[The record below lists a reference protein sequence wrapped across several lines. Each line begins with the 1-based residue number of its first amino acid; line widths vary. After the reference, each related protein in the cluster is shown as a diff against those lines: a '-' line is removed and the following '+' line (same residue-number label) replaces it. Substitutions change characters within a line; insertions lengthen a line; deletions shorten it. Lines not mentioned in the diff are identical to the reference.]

1 MSGTTSRFRNSG
13 TISSTGSNKLPEA
26 TSRLFL
32 PVIPTASPFCNEARF
47 IPVRLFNA
55 FSRYTLTRLGNQ
67 PVEIA
72 KRMKDL
78 RICPAALIIFALA
91 GLVCAQ
97 NQNPLVRSGRTREIA
112 EHIYVIPDQRVNL
125 VPNIGIIVGR
135 DGVLVVDTGMG
146 PKNADTVLGEVT
158 KITSERI
165 AYLTVTHFHPEHGMG
180 AQSFPVGTTIIYP
193 MAQKTELVE
202 KGTDIIKMFNGFSPE
217 IADLL
222 KPVRITMPTVTFAE
236 EAEVNLG
243 DFPVQLLYWGPAH
256 TRGDEFVFLPKQSI
270 LFGGDVVVNRFFPIM
285 PDSDASGTNWIR
297 MLERLQKLNPAIV
310 VPGHGEVGDA
320 SLITAMHAYLVF
332 VRDRVQ
338 QLKSEGSSLADV
350 EKRLEP
356 EVRAKYKD
364 WDNPNW
370 IKNAVDNFYNSSAR

>member
-1 MSGTTSRFRNSG
+1 
-13 TISSTGSNKLPEA
+13 
-26 TSRLFL
+26 
-32 PVIPTASPFCNEARF
+32 
-47 IPVRLFNA
+47 
-55 FSRYTLTRLGNQ
+55 
-67 PVEIA
+67 
-72 KRMKDL
+72 MKDL
-78 RICPAALIIFALA
+78 RRCAVAPIMLVLA
-91 GLVCAQ
+91 GVVWAQ
-97 NQNPLVRSGRTREIA
+97 NQTPLVPAGKTREIA

-135 DGVLVVDTGMG
+135 DGVLVIDTGMG
-146 PKNADTVLGEVT
+146 PKNAETVLGEVK

-180 AQSFPVGTTIIYP
+180 AQVFPPGTITIYP
-193 MAQKTELVE
+193 MAQKTELMA
-202 KGTDIIKMFNGFSPE
+202 KGTDIVRMFKGFSSE
-217 IADLL
+217 IAELL
-222 KPVRITMPTVTFAE
+222 EPVRITMPNVTFAE

-243 DFPVQLLYWGPAH
+243 DVSVQLLHWGPAH
-256 TRGDEFVFLPKQSI
+256 TLGDEFVFLPKQRI

-285 PDSDASGTNWIR
+285 PDSDANGRNWIR
-297 MLERLQKLNPAIV
+297 ILERLEKLNAAIV

-320 SLITAMHAYLVF
+320 TLITKMREYLEF

-338 QLKSEGSSLADV
+338 QMKSQGSALAEV

-370 IKNAVDNFYNSSAR
+370 IKNAIDNFYNSSAK

>member
-1 MSGTTSRFRNSG
+1 
-13 TISSTGSNKLPEA
+13 
-26 TSRLFL
+26 
-32 PVIPTASPFCNEARF
+32 
-47 IPVRLFNA
+47 
-55 FSRYTLTRLGNQ
+55 
-67 PVEIA
+67 
-72 KRMKDL
+72 MKNL
-78 RICPAALIIFALA
+78 RSCAALPILFAFA
-91 GLVCAQ
+91 GPVWAQ
-97 NQNPLVRSGRTREIA
+97 NQNPLVPSGKTREVA

-146 PKNADTVLGEVT
+146 PKNASTVLSEVK

-180 AQSFPVGTTIIYP
+180 AQSFPQGTTVIYP

-202 KGTDIIKMFNGFSPE
+202 KGADIIKMFNGFSPE

-222 KPVRITMPTVTFAE
+222 RPVRITMPSITFAE
-236 EAEVNLG
+236 EAELNLG
-243 DFPVQLLYWGPAH
+243 DFPAQLLHWGPAH
-256 TRGDEFVFLPKQSI
+256 TRGDEFVFLPKQRI
-270 LFGGDVVVNRFFPIM
+270 LFAGDVVVNRFFPIM

-310 VPGHGEVGDA
+310 VPGHGEIGDA
-320 SLITAMHAYLVF
+320 GLITTMHEYLVF

-338 QLKSEGSSLADV
+338 QIKSQGNSMEDT
-350 EKRLEP
+350 EKTLEP
-356 EVRAKYKD
+356 EIRAKYKD

-370 IKNAVDNFYNSSAR
+370 IKNAIDNFYHSSAK